1 MNLNFLKNFNAVKN
15 NEVKMNTE
23 FVELIKNNLDECSKS
38 VELTIKNMD
47 NMLGLRVQVIN
58 SGKQSLDC
66 ESGTDIAF
74 FDAVLDAVVGKMEAL
89 ETYDAT
95 KHNVEL
101 GEKFKHEVLE
111 DFLAT
116 QFPVQLK
123 RLQMKEDSLIF
134 EVVFQLGYRRKLR
147 IYFSSNDAI
156 AIDMLKKANL
166 IEVE

>member
-47 NMLGLRVQVIN
+47 NMLGLRVQIIN

-74 FDAVLDAVVGKMEAL
+74 FDAVLDAVVGNMEAL

-123 RLQMKEDSLIF
+123 RLQMKEDSVIF

-147 IYFSSNDAI
+147 IYFSSSDTI
-156 AIDMLKKANL
+156 AIEMLKKANL